1 MAKKFVIN
9 NNRLV
14 IGNVEC
20 HFELSKDNST
30 TIGGGYWHIDEDKK
44 RLYLY
49 SSSTDYG
56 SIEPDDLDKCDIHFR
71 WREYDI
77 WFSSFDSLKEVL
89 TIADLDGED
98 SFYVI
103 KKEEE

>member
-14 IGNVEC
+14 TGDVGY
-20 HFELSKDNST
+20 HFELCNDNST
-30 TIGGGYWHIDEDKK
+30 TIGGGYWYKDEDAK

-49 SSSTDYG
+49 GTSTDYG
-56 SIEPDDLDKCDIHFR
+56 SIEPDDLDKCDIPFI

-77 WFSSFDSLKEVL
+77 WLSSLDSIVEILELVE
-89 TIADLDGED
+89 IDGED
-98 SFYVI
+98 SFYI
-103 KKEEE
+103 KKKEE